1 MTSTATDRP
10 AAPGR
15 FSKLLPPAGA
25 ARNLAM
31 AQLANSVGDGAFI
44 VTSALFFTRVV
55 GLSTAQ
61 VGLGLTVA
69 WLIGFLTGV
78 PLGNLADRKGPR
90 GVAILLALST
100 ALSVGSFLFVR
111 SFPLFLIAAIAYA
124 SSQTG
129 LTAAR
134 QALLAGLV
142 APAERTRIRAFLQST
157 VNGGLAVGAAL
168 GGVALR
174 FDTAPAY
181 LTVFA
186 IDAASFLIAAVLIH
200 RVPKVTA
207 VTLRVAGEPRLA
219 VLHDRPYAVL
229 ALLNAV
235 MLMFMPLL
243 SLIAPL
249 WIVERTNAPSWVVA
263 SLLIVNTLGVMLFQ
277 VRIARGVK
285 DLRTATRS
293 VRLAGVAMLAACGVF
308 ALTAFGMTP
317 TGAAAVLIVAASL
330 LTLGEMK
337 LASGAWEI
345 SFGLAPADKQGQ
357 YQGFFGTGP
366 AIARMLGPA
375 LLTTLVLGWGPI
387 GWIILGAVFLGTSV
401 AIGPTVRW
409 AARTRPASQV
419 AEPSLNGECVA

>member
-1 MTSTATDRP
+1 MTSTATDRT
-10 AAPGR
+10 AAAGR
-15 FSKLLPPAGA
+15 LASLLPPAGA

-61 VGLGLTVA
+61 VGLGLTIA
-69 WLIGFLTGV
+69 WLVGFLTGV

-129 LTAAR
+129 LSAAR

-142 APAERTRIRAFLQST
+142 SPAERTRIRAFLQAT
-157 VNGGLAVGAAL
+157 VNAGLAVGAAL

-186 IDAASFLIAAVLIH
+186 IDAASFLVAAVLIH
-200 RVPKVTA
+200 RVPAVTA
-207 VTLRVAGEPRLA
+207 VKAKAGEPRLA

-243 SLIAPL
+243 SLVAPL

-263 SLLIVNTLGVMLFQ
+263 SLLIVNTIGVTLFQ

-293 VRLAGVAMLAACGVF
+293 VRFAGVAMLAACGVF
-308 ALTAFGMTP
+308 ALSAFGMAP
-317 TGAAAVLIVAASL
+317 AGAAAVLAVAAAL
-330 LTLGEMK
+330 LTFGEMK

-375 LLTTLVLGWGPI
+375 LLTTLILGRGPI
-387 GWIILGAVFLGTSV
+387 GWLVVGALFLGTSV
-401 AIGPTVRW
+401 ATGPAVRW
-409 AARTRPASQV
+409 AARTRSASLV
-419 AEPSLNGECVA
+419 IEPSLNEECAA

>member
-1 MTSTATDRP
+1 MTATTRITK
-10 AAPGR
+10 AGT
-15 FSKLLPPAGA
+15 FLPPAGA
-25 ARNLAM
+25 ARNLAF

-44 VTSALFFTRVV
+44 VTSALFFTRIV

-61 VGLGLTVA
+61 VGLGLTIA
-69 WLIGFLTGV
+69 WLVGFLIGV

-90 GVAILLALST
+90 VVAILLALST
-100 ALSVGSFLFVR
+100 AVSVGSFLFVR

-142 APAERTRIRAFLQST
+142 QPAERTRIRAFLQST
-157 VNGGLAVGAAL
+157 VNAGLAVGAAF

-186 IDAASFLIAAVLIH
+186 IDAASFLIAAALIH
-200 RVPKVTA
+200 RVPAVKP

-235 MLMFMPLL
+235 MLMFMPVL
-243 SLIAPL
+243 SLVAPL
-249 WIVERTNAPSWVVA
+249 WIVERTNAPGWVVA
-263 SLLIVNTLGVMLFQ
+263 SLLIINTLGVTFFQ
-277 VRIARGVK
+277 VRIARSVT

-293 VRLAGVAMLAACGVF
+293 VRFAGVAMLAACAVF
-308 ALTAFGMTP
+308 ALSAIGMAP
-317 TGAAAVLIVAASL
+317 AGAAAVLAVAAAL

-366 AIARMLGPA
+366 AVARMLGPA
-375 LLTTLVLGWGPI
+375 LLTTLVLGWGPV
-387 GWIILGAVFLGTSV
+387 GWMILGALFLGTSAV
-401 AIGPTVRW
+401 TGPAVRW
-409 AARTRPASQV
+409 AARTRSAGQ
-419 AEPSLNGECVA
+419 ATEPSLQEECAA